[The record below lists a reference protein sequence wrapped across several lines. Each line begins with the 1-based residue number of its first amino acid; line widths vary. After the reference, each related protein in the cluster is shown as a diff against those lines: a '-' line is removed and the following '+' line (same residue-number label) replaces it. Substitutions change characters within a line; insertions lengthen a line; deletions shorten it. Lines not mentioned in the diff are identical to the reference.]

1 MYPDATVSEQRY
13 KQRFIRLVNR
23 KTGELL
29 VPEELRPMLA
39 AEAERNESNLT
50 ETSIRILCKTYGVLF
65 VPTGRKTAPAA
76 AGEELNLRLPMDL
89 DNAIRAAAAVNDRT
103 VQREILAA
111 LCAHFGLR
119 LRKAKPKRVAA

>member
-1 MYPDATVSEQRY
+1 MSEQEF

-29 VPEELRPMLA
+29 VPEDLRPMLA
-39 AEAERNESNLT
+39 REAEANESNLT
-50 ETSIRILCKTYGVLF
+50 ETSIKILCKTYGVLF

-89 DNAIRAAAAVNDRT
+89 DGAIRAAAAVNDRS

-119 LRKAKPKRVAA
+119 LHKRRVAA

>member
-1 MYPDATVSEQRY
+1 MAEQQY

-29 VPEELRPMLA
+29 VPEDLRPMLA

-50 ETSIRILCKTYGVLF
+50 ETSIRILSKTYGVLF

-76 AGEELNLRLPMDL
+76 AGEELNLRLPIEL
-89 DNAIRAAAAVNDRT
+89 DRAIRAAAAVNDRS
-103 VQREILAA
+103 VQREILSA

-119 LRKAKPKRVAA
+119 LYKPRRVAA